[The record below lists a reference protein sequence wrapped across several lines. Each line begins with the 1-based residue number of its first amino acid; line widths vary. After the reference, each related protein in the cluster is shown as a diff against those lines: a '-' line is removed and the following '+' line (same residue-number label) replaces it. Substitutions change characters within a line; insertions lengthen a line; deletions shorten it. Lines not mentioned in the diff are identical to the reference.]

1 VQTSAAQRIAG
12 EVRAELA
19 RQRRSQASL
28 ALALG
33 ISQQALSRRMTGDI
47 PFNIDQLS
55 TVASFLSMPLEALVA
70 SPVQAA
76 S

>member
-55 TVASFLSMPLEALVA
+55 TVASFLSMPLEALVS